1 MRRGT
6 TAGFTLIEL
15 MVTIAIV
22 GILVALAFPSFE
34 GSFRSNRLATTTNEM
49 IASISLARSEAVR
62 SSEARVMCASSDGA
76 TCGNDWNQGW
86 IVGLDANGDG
96 TLEEVVRYVQ
106 AHERMAVSATGGAST
121 TTIVFDDRGR
131 PDNAGVNRAF
141 ALTPDVCPES
151 EKLLRTMTLNS
162 VGQLTVAKEDC
173 P

>member
-6 TAGFTLIEL
+6 AAGFTLIEL

-34 GSFRSNRLATTTNEM
+34 GSFRSNRLATTSNEI

-76 TCGNDWNQGW
+76 TCGDDWNQGW
-86 IVGLDANGDG
+86 VVGVDVNSDG

-106 AHERMAVSATGGAST
+106 AHDRMSVAATGGTSA

-131 PDNAGVNRAF
+131 PDNGGANRSF
-141 ALTPDVCPES
+141 AVTPDVCPES
-151 EKLLRTMTLNS
+151 QKLLRTMTLNS
-162 VGQLTVAKEDC
+162 VGQLTVVKEDC